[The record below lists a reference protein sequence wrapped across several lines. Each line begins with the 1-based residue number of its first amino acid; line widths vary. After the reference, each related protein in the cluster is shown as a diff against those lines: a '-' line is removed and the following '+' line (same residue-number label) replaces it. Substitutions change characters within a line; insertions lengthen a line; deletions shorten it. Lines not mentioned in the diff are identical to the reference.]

1 MTNKFYR
8 RFSMG
13 HPDDP
18 SASMSSFAR
27 LVCASSKKFQDEIA
41 DVYFGR
47 AFRYNF
53 NGSDRRYG
61 DVMGKEASDAQ
72 VKDLLDMQEQTGVPI
87 SLTINEMNFMPEISG
102 NKNVRNEFVK
112 FVKSFYEAG
121 VRICTISDVHL
132 MTTGVLQEAMP
143 DMHWKNTVNHI
154 VRTAQE
160 VVDYASIGYNTIL
173 IDRSLNRDADE
184 LRRVKAVADK
194 IGVKL
199 SLLASEGCM
208 PSCPYK
214 KEHDSVQPYTQNGYN
229 PTLNPELRSY
239 WGIYG
244 DLSCNRWRFSNMTRK
259 EGVEV
264 EDEALMPRQGTDIVA
279 LDKETLDVY
288 LDNTHVLKFSGRLSN
303 QQNIRPGEQFFW
315 GSNIGKKQLTSGETA
330 LDDQI
335 LVSSF
340 SEIYE
345 RNLFP
350 FHTWR
355 PMSAYPGENTSIES
369 VLEQAES
376 RLAARRATSVWGQ
389 KKAAALNKTLLTCKN
404 QCYDCHACERV
415 FGYEDFDT
423 LLELEK
429 PTKWTDKAD
438 NVIPIRVAA

>member
-8 RFSMG
+8 RFSIG
-13 HPDDP
+13 HPDDQGANN
-18 SASMSSFAR
+18 SYFAK
-27 LVCASSKKFQDEIA
+27 LIMNSSKSFQDEIA

-47 AFRYNF
+47 VFRYNF
-53 NGSDRRYG
+53 NGADRRYG
-61 DVMGKEASDAQ
+61 DVMGKEASDGQ
-72 VKDLLDMQEQTGVPI
+72 VRDLLEMQEKTGIPI

-102 NKNVRNEFVK
+102 NRDVRNEFVK

-121 VRICTISDVHL
+121 VRVCTISDVHL

-143 DMHWKNTVNHI
+143 EMHWKNTVNHI

-160 VVDYASIGYNTIL
+160 VIDYASIGYNTIL

-184 LRRVKAVADK
+184 LRRVKLVADK

-229 PTLNPELRSY
+229 PTLNPELKTY
-239 WGIYG
+239 WGVYG

-259 EGVEV
+259 EGVLV

-279 LDKETLDVY
+279 LDRETLDVY
-288 LDNTHVLKFSGRLSN
+288 LDNTHVLKFSGRLN
-303 QQNIRPGEQFFW
+303 GTQPLRPGEQFFW
-315 GSNIGKKQLTSGETA
+315 GSNIAKKQLLVGETN

-335 LVSSF
+335 LVGSF

-345 RNLFP
+345 KNLFP

-355 PMSAYPGENTSIES
+355 LVSAYPGENKTIED
-369 VLEQAES
+369 VLSQAES
-376 RLAARRATSVWGQ
+376 RLIARRENSVWGQ
-389 KKAAALNKTLLTCKN
+389 KKAIALNKTLLTCKN

-415 FGYEDFDT
+415 FGYNDFDT
-423 LLELEK
+423 LLELKK
-429 PTKWTDKAD
+429 PTDWIAKAD
-438 NVIPIRVAA
+438 KYIPIQVAS

>member
-1 MTNKFYR
+1 M
-8 RFSMG
+8 
-13 HPDDP
+13 
-18 SASMSSFAR
+18 
-27 LVCASSKKFQDEIA
+27 L
-41 DVYFGR
+41 
-47 AFRYNF
+47 FR
-53 NGSDRRYG
+53 S
-61 DVMGKEASDAQ
+61 
-72 VKDLLDMQEQTGVPI
+72 
-87 SLTINEMNFMPEISG
+87 
-102 NKNVRNEFVK
+102 
-112 FVKSFYEAG
+112 
-121 VRICTISDVHL
+121 
-132 MTTGVLQEAMP
+132 
-143 DMHWKNTVNHI
+143 
-154 VRTAQE
+154 
-160 VVDYASIGYNTIL
+160 
-173 IDRSLNRDADE
+173 DADE

-335 LVSSF
+335 LVGSF

-355 PMSAYPGENTSIES
+355 PMSAYPGEKDRKST
-369 VLEQAES
+369 
-376 RLAARRATSVWGQ
+376 RLNSSHT
-389 KKAAALNKTLLTCKN
+389 
-404 QCYDCHACERV
+404 
-415 FGYEDFDT
+415 
-423 LLELEK
+423 
-429 PTKWTDKAD
+429 
-438 NVIPIRVAA
+438 

>member
-1 MTNKFYR
+1 
-8 RFSMG
+8 
-13 HPDDP
+13 
-18 SASMSSFAR
+18 MSSFAR

-53 NGSDRRYG
+53 NGADRRYG

-72 VKDLLDMQEQTGVPI
+72 VKDLLDMQEKTGVPI

-315 GSNIGKKQLTSGETA
+315 GSNIGKKQLTTGEAA
-330 LDDQI
+330 LDNQI
-335 LVSSF
+335 IVGSF
-340 SEIYE
+340 SEVYE

-355 PMSAYPGENTSIES
+355 PMSAYPGETTTLES

-376 RLAARRATSVWGQ
+376 RLTARRATSVWGQ
-389 KKAAALNKTLLTCKN
+389 KKAVALNKTLLTCKN
-404 QCYDCHACERV
+404 QCYACHACERV

-429 PTKWTDKAD
+429 PTKWLDKAD
-438 NVIPIRVAA
+438 NIIPIKVAA

>member
-173 IDRSLNRDADE
+173 IDR
-184 LRRVKAVADK
+184 
-194 IGVKL
+194 
-199 SLLASEGCM
+199 
-208 PSCPYK
+208 
-214 KEHDSVQPYTQNGYN
+214 
-229 PTLNPELRSY
+229 
-239 WGIYG
+239 
-244 DLSCNRWRFSNMTRK
+244 
-259 EGVEV
+259 
-264 EDEALMPRQGTDIVA
+264 
-279 LDKETLDVY
+279 
-288 LDNTHVLKFSGRLSN
+288 
-303 QQNIRPGEQFFW
+303 
-315 GSNIGKKQLTSGETA
+315 
-330 LDDQI
+330 
-335 LVSSF
+335 
-340 SEIYE
+340 
-345 RNLFP
+345 
-350 FHTWR
+350 
-355 PMSAYPGENTSIES
+355 
-369 VLEQAES
+369 
-376 RLAARRATSVWGQ
+376 
-389 KKAAALNKTLLTCKN
+389 
-404 QCYDCHACERV
+404 
-415 FGYEDFDT
+415 
-423 LLELEK
+423 
-429 PTKWTDKAD
+429 
-438 NVIPIRVAA
+438 